1 MDYQT
6 VAQKVS
12 DFIKLK
18 AQIMS
23 MQEELAQMENQS
35 PQPPPE
41 TLTWE
46 EAVQFAQSRE
56 DYTKTLETL
65 RMGIANR
72 QEIIQNKEDEI
83 GRMLPLQD
91 HYILFKL
98 FIDGQEETYKIG
110 YFPASYGFRMEKVI
124 PENPHNE

>member
-18 AQIMS
+18 AQIIRMK
-23 MQEELAQMENQS
+23 EELAQMENQAPQS
-35 PQPPPE
+35 PQE

-56 DYTKTLETL
+56 DFAKNLETL

-72 QEIIQNKEDEI
+72 HEIIQNKEDEI
-83 GRMLPLQD
+83 GQMLPIQD

-98 FIDGQEETYKIG
+98 DIDGQEETYKIG

-124 PENPHNE
+124 PENPNEE